1 MESESVMLCN
11 IVLFL
16 FGFVTLCYS
25 FTNPQ
30 DLKILLDF
38 QKGLDNPELL
48 KWPAMGNDPCGPP
61 SWPHVF
67 CSYGRVTQIQ
77 VQNIGL
83 KGPLPQNFN
92 QLSKLY
98 NIGLQRNNFNGKL
111 PTFKGLSELVY
122 AFLNGNNFD
131 TIPSDFF
138 EGLSSIAVMALDGN
152 PLNESTGWSLPSE
165 LASSVQLTKISV
177 SACNLAGPLPDFL
190 GSMPSLTNLELSYN
204 RLSGEI
210 PLSFGQSLM
219 SILLLNN
226 QEGGGMSGSID
237 VIANMTSLSQ
247 LWLHGNSFSGTIPE
261 KIGDLSLLRDLNVNG
276 NKLVGYIPQ
285 SLANMQLENLD
296 LNNNQ
301 LMGPVPEFKAGK
313 VSYDSNPLCQSK
325 PGVECAPE
333 VYALLDFLSGL
344 NYPSNIAPRW
354 SGNDPCH
361 GPWMGLNCDS
371 NSKVSVINLP
381 RRNLT
386 GTLSPSIAKLDSL
399 VQIGLGGND
408 IEGTIPSNLTNLKS
422 LRLFD
427 VSENNLGP
435 PLPKF
440 QNSVTLVVDGNP
452 LLVGGNQIQQSP
464 SPASSIPPVSLTPP
478 GSAQPSPFTMPS
490 SPPSPTSSSLA
501 NPSASVEVPGQ
512 TKRKFERTKLVIV
525 GGILACSLLALVLIA
540 LCLYSCFKKKSE
552 TSNAPNSIVF
562 HPRDPSDSENTVK
575 IAVSNIAGS
584 MSTQTGTSSVSN
596 TSNLTESPHVIEA
609 GNVIISVQVLRKVTD
624 NFAQKNQLGSGG
636 FGTVYKG
643 ELEDGTKIAVK
654 RMEAGV
660 ASGKAV
666 DEFQAEIAVLSKVR
680 HRHLVSLL
688 GYSIEGNERLLV
700 YEYMSEGALSMHL
713 FHWKKLNLEPLS
725 WTRRLS
731 IALDVARG
739 MEYLHSMA
747 RQTFI
752 HRDLKSSNILLG
764 DDFRA
769 KVSDFGLVKL
779 APDGEKSVVTRLAG
793 TFGYLAPEYAVMGKI
808 TTKADVFS
816 YGVVLME
823 LLTGLTAL
831 GEERSE
837 ESRYLAEWFWK
848 IKSSKE
854 KLMAAI
860 DPTLNANEEIFESI
874 YTIAELAGHC
884 TSREPNHRPD
894 MGHAVNVLAPLVE
907 KWKPINDES
916 GDFSGIDYNL
926 PLPEMLKVW
935 QDGESTGLS
944 HTSLNDSKSSIPARP
959 TGFAESFTS
968 ADGR

>member
-16 FGFVTLCYS
+16 FGFATLCYS
-25 FTNPQ
+25 FTYPQ

-48 KWPAMGNDPCGPP
+48 KWPAKGNDPCGPP

-67 CSYGRVTQIQ
+67 CSDGRVTQIQ

-138 EGLSSIAVMALDGN
+138 EGLSSIAVLALDGN

-636 FGTVYKG
+636 FGTVYK
-643 ELEDGTKIAVK
+643 
-654 RMEAGV
+654 
-660 ASGKAV
+660 
-666 DEFQAEIAVLSKVR
+666 
-680 HRHLVSLL
+680 
-688 GYSIEGNERLLV
+688 
-700 YEYMSEGALSMHL
+700 
-713 FHWKKLNLEPLS
+713 
-725 WTRRLS
+725 
-731 IALDVARG
+731 
-739 MEYLHSMA
+739 
-747 RQTFI
+747 
-752 HRDLKSSNILLG
+752 
-764 DDFRA
+764 
-769 KVSDFGLVKL
+769 
-779 APDGEKSVVTRLAG
+779 EKSVVTRLAG

-854 KLMAAI
+854 KLIAAI

-907 KWKPINDES
+907 KWKPINDET
-916 GDFSGIDYNL
+916 GDFSGIDYSL

>member
-1 MESESVMLCN
+1 MGGESMKLCN
-11 IVLFL
+11 FVCFL
-16 FGFVTLCYS
+16 LGFVTFCYS
-25 FTNPQ
+25 FTDPN

-38 QKGLDNPELL
+38 QNGLENPELL
-48 KWPAMGNDPCGPP
+48 KWPAKGNDPCGPP

-67 CSYGRVTQIQ
+67 CSNGRVTQIQ
-77 VQNIGL
+77 VQNMGL

-138 EGLSSIAVMALDGN
+138 EGLGSIAVLALDGN
-152 PLNESTGWSLPSE
+152 RLNESTGWSLPSE
-165 LASSVQLTKISV
+165 LASSVQLTNFSV
-177 SACNLAGPLPDFL
+177 SSCNLAGPLPDFL
-190 GSMPSLTNLELSYN
+190 GSMPSLSNLELSYN

-210 PLSFGQSLM
+210 PSSFGQSLM

-237 VIANMTSLSQ
+237 VIANMTSLSK

-261 KIGDLSLLRDLNVNG
+261 KIGDLSLLRDLNLNR

-285 SLANMQLENLD
+285 SLADMQLENLD

-301 LMGPVPEFKAGK
+301 LMGPVPVFKAGK
-313 VSYDSNPLCQSK
+313 VSYDSNLFCQSK

-333 VYALLDFLSGL
+333 VYALLDFLGGV
-344 NYPSNIAPRW
+344 NYPSNIAPQW

-361 GPWMGLNCDS
+361 GPWLGLNCDY

-386 GTLSPSIAKLDSL
+386 GTLNPSIAKLDSL

-440 QNSVTLVVDGNP
+440 RNSVKLVVDGNP
-452 LLVGGNQIQQSP
+452 LLVGGNQSQQSP
-464 SPASSIPPVSLTPP
+464 APASSPPPVSFTPPESSPPQNSPPQNSPP

-490 SPPSPTSSSLA
+490 SPPSPTSSSRA
-501 NPSASVEVPGQ
+501 NQSTSTKVPAQ
-512 TKRKFERTKLVIV
+512 TKRQFERTKLVIV
-525 GGILACSLLALVLIA
+525 GGILAGSLLAVVLIA
-540 LCLYSCFKKKSE
+540 LCLYSCFKKKKE
-552 TSNAPNSIVF
+552 TSNPPCSIVV
-562 HPRDPSDSENTVK
+562 HPRDPSDSENFVK
-575 IAVSNIAGS
+575 IAVSNNITGS
-584 MSTQTGTSSVSN
+584 LSTQTGTSSVSN
-596 TSNLTESPHVIEA
+596 TSSLTENSRVIEA
-609 GNVIISVQVLRKVTD
+609 GSVIISFQVLRKVTD

-660 ASGKAV
+660 
-666 DEFQAEIAVLSKVR
+666 
-680 HRHLVSLL
+680 VS
-688 GYSIEGNERLLV
+688 
-700 YEYMSEGALSMHL
+700 
-713 FHWKKLNLEPLS
+713 
-725 WTRRLS
+725 
-731 IALDVARG
+731 
-739 MEYLHSMA
+739 
-747 RQTFI
+747 
-752 HRDLKSSNILLG
+752 
-764 DDFRA
+764 
-769 KVSDFGLVKL
+769 
-779 APDGEKSVVTRLAG
+779 DGEKSVVTRLAG

-831 GEERSE
+831 DEERSE

-854 KLMAAI
+854 KLMTAI
-860 DPTLNANEEIFESI
+860 DPTLNASEEIFESI

-884 TSREPNHRPD
+884 TLREPNHRPD

-916 GDFSGIDYNL
+916 EDFSGIDYSL
-926 PLPEMLKVW
+926 PLPEMLKAW

-944 HTSLNDSKSSIPARP
+944 YTSLNDSKSSIPTRP
-959 TGFAESFTS
+959 AGFAESFTS